1 MFSSWFG
8 APAPAPAPDEP
19 DPETAKREA
28 RRKAAAEARKIREET
43 KAAASASSEEISG
56 FAVGKSA
63 RRSSKSTSAASPSM
77 PAISEE
83 ALRGIESAKRAV
95 AALPV
100 EKAPDLDKNVADLMQ
115 QVRLQHE
122 EELNSSL
129 NAARH
134 SAASEMQEELEAKF
148 AITRK
153 ELESGFAAKLEAAQ
167 EVAAGQGKGTD

>member
-1 MFSSWFG
+1 
-8 APAPAPAPDEP
+8 
-19 DPETAKREA
+19 
-28 RRKAAAEARKIREET
+28 
-43 KAAASASSEEISG
+43 
-56 FAVGKSA
+56 
-63 RRSSKSTSAASPSM
+63 M

-83 ALRGIESAKRAV
+83 ALRSIESAKRAV

-167 EVAAGQGKGTD
+167 EVAAATAKALTEQIEELKAAARAAEERHAKRGEEDAEKARLERAAAVEEVARRLAAEHEETRLASAHLLAEPRVTRTPRSVMSSAP